1 MSDYDVS
8 HKCHHSQASKCGG
21 ASQHMIF
28 SPEAPDIPFNT
39 KLLRIFPATSAPC
52 APLTKRREKP
62 SFPSRTAA
70 QQAQFQQAPFP
81 WIGAAA
87 QRRREPFPF
96 HFVPLQWR
104 EFPLQRQRWQPAN
117 LRFTPDGCMQRPGHY
132 CSSCS
137 CYQFSVLPT
146 RQSVMDACTSISR
159 DRRNLWTSNTM
170 VCNAMWQ
177 RVHNSPRAFPAR
189 LKICASA

>member
-1 MSDYDVS
+1 VAHRQTRPRVIRSLIMS
-8 HKCHHSQASKCGG
+8 HSQAKCGGG

-28 SPEAPDIPFNT
+28 SPDIQYQ
-39 KLLRIFPATSAPC
+39 TSAHIFQ
-52 APLTKRREKP
+52 PLAHHHATMCTPKTKRREP
-62 SFPSRTAA
+62 SSPSRAAA

-96 HFVPLQWR
+96 DFVPLQWR

-137 CYQFSVLPT
+137 CYQFSVWPRPDNQPWTHALPSLET
-146 RQSVMDACTSISR
+146 DTISGHQIPWSVMQCGSACTILHAR
-159 DRRNLWTSNTM
+159 FL
-170 VCNAMWQ
+170 
-177 RVHNSPRAFPAR
+177 RA
-189 LKICASA
+189 